1 MRATGGSGLEN
12 LERSYIQRNRRRAW
26 NFAEHGRIAVPIR
39 LDQFEENS
47 ATAMNYSELESE
59 LRKLRPAQPSPVLFE
74 RVGEALENCR
84 EGIKERRSLGRRWS
98 GLETAHPWWSLGFGL
113 AAAAVLILL
122 AAVTME
128 RRYETQQTVAQTSAA
143 TEARPAPL
151 RTEPSTARSK
161 FVPAGGTNV
170 VYNARDEGLH
180 FADGS
185 ERPVRR
191 VRYHTQQTWRWRNPE
206 TGASL
211 RVSYPSEEI
220 VLIPVSGQ

>member
-1 MRATGGSGLEN
+1 
-12 LERSYIQRNRRRAW
+12 
-26 NFAEHGRIAVPIR
+26 
-39 LDQFEENS
+39 
-47 ATAMNYSELESE
+47 MNDFSELENE

-74 RVGEALENCR
+74 RVEEAL
-84 EGIKERRSLGRRWS
+84 KESGASASRASSKRWRFTKAS
-98 GLETAHPWWSLGFGL
+98 HGNWWSLGFGL
-113 AAAAVLILL
+113 AAAAVLVLF

-128 RRYETQQTVAQTSAA
+128 RRQERPQTIAQSS
-143 TEARPAPL
+143 PAPETRSIPL
-151 RTEPSTARSK
+151 VTERSTSRSR
-161 FVPAGGTNV
+161 FVPAGGTNL

-191 VRYHTQQTWRWRNPE
+191 VRYNTQQTWRWRNPE

-211 RVSYPSEEI
+211 RVSFPSEEV

>member
-1 MRATGGSGLEN
+1 
-12 LERSYIQRNRRRAW
+12 
-26 NFAEHGRIAVPIR
+26 
-39 LDQFEENS
+39 
-47 ATAMNYSELESE
+47 MNEFSELENE

-74 RVGEALENCR
+74 RVGEALKDSR
-84 EGIKERRSLGRRWS
+84 TSTAADGRSSWWRFKEA
-98 GLETAHPWWSLGFGL
+98 THNWWSLGFGL
-113 AAAAVLILL
+113 AAAAVLILF
-122 AAVTME
+122 AVLTIE
-128 RRYETQQTVAQTSAA
+128 RRQEHQQSIAQVSPASETRSIPLGTERSTSG
-143 TEARPAPL
+143 
-151 RTEPSTARSK
+151 SK
-161 FVPAGGTNV
+161 FVPAGGTNL

-185 ERPVRR
+185 ARPVRR

>member
-1 MRATGGSGLEN
+1 
-12 LERSYIQRNRRRAW
+12 
-26 NFAEHGRIAVPIR
+26 
-39 LDQFEENS
+39 
-47 ATAMNYSELESE
+47 MNDFSELENE

-74 RVGEALENCR
+74 RVGEALQNCR
-84 EGIKERRSLGRRWS
+84 AGASAARQPARL
-98 GLETAHPWWSLGFGL
+98 PYNWWSLGFGL
-113 AAAAVLILL
+113 AAAAVLILF
-122 AAVTME
+122 AVVTME
-128 RRYETQQTVAQTSAA
+128 HRSGHEQTVAVSSPVPETRPVPLG
-143 TEARPAPL
+143 TERPASP
-151 RTEPSTARSK
+151 SK
-161 FVPAGGTNV
+161 FVPVGGTNV

>member
-1 MRATGGSGLEN
+1 
-12 LERSYIQRNRRRAW
+12 
-26 NFAEHGRIAVPIR
+26 
-39 LDQFEENS
+39 
-47 ATAMNYSELESE
+47 MNDFSEVEKE
-59 LRKLRPAQPSPVLFE
+59 LKKLRPVQPSPVLFE
-74 RVGEALENCR
+74 RVGEALED
-84 EGIKERRSLGRRWS
+84 RRTSVSDANWKRWRF
-98 GLETAHPWWSLGFGL
+98 TKTPYNWWSLGFGL
-113 AAAAVLILL
+113 AAAAALILF

-128 RRYETQQTVAQTSAA
+128 RRHEHQETVAQSSPAPKTG
-143 TEARPAPL
+143 PAPL
-151 RTEPSTARSK
+151 GTERSVSRSR

-191 VRYHTQQTWRWRNPE
+191 VRYNTQQTWRWRNPQ

>member
-1 MRATGGSGLEN
+1 
-12 LERSYIQRNRRRAW
+12 
-26 NFAEHGRIAVPIR
+26 
-39 LDQFEENS
+39 
-47 ATAMNYSELESE
+47 MNDFSELERE

-74 RVGEALENCR
+74 RVGEALEDSRTSAAADAMSSWWRFQEATHN
-84 EGIKERRSLGRRWS
+84 
-98 GLETAHPWWSLGFGL
+98 WWSLGFGL
-113 AAAAVLILL
+113 AAAAALILF

-128 RRYETQQTVAQTSAA
+128 RRHEHQQTVAQSS
-143 TEARPAPL
+143 PAPETQPVPL
-151 RTEPSTARSK
+151 GTERSISPSR
-161 FVPAGGTNV
+161 FVPAGGSNV

-191 VRYHTQQTWRWRNPE
+191 VRYNTQQTWRWRNPE
-206 TGASL
+206 TGASF